1 MDGWQQQGMTLIEV
15 LVAMAVL
22 GLGLFAAAGL
32 QVRAL
37 QATESAL
44 RSTQA
49 AYLDHDVFKQAR
61 TGGALRKE
69 ALRQ

>member
-37 QATESAL
+37 QATDSAL

-49 AYLDHDVFKQAR
+49 AYLAHGMLEQAR
-61 TGGALRKE
+61 AGGDLRNE
-69 ALRQ
+69 ELGQ

>member
-1 MDGWQQQGMTLIEV
+1 MDGCQQQGMTLIEV

-22 GLGLFAAAGL
+22 ALGLFAAAAL

-44 RSTQA
+44 NSTQA
-49 AYLDHDVFKQAR
+49 AYLAH
-61 TGGALRKE
+61 GGFE
-69 ALRQ
+69 QDSGQ

>member
-32 QVRAL
+32 QVQAL

-44 RSTQA
+44 NATQS
-49 AYLDHDVFKQAR
+49 AYLEHGRFELMHA
-61 TGGALRKE
+61 GGAG
-69 ALRQ
+69 Q